1 VNRKH
6 QNRLPLL
13 AGLTAVVIMLVA
25 CGESAVK
32 EPGSKAGLFAAGE
45 GKAGLSEAVM
55 AGALATALASSDGV
69 KSVESI
75 TAGQTVSGS
84 LSSGDDQLDD
94 GSHFDAWLFELSGPA
109 EVEIGMRSTE
119 IDPYISLYQGHPGE
133 YGTLVGS
140 DDDSGGMPDALLMA
154 SLSAGRY
161 TIMANSF
168 EGGETGAYELS
179 FAIAG
184 GGSGGPG
191 GTTLVAGR
199 SHSGE
204 LTTSDAAMTD
214 DSYFDT
220 WTYYGT
226 AGESITVTMTSSE
239 LDPFVLV
246 FRGSLE
252 DGEWMAEDDDSGGGL
267 DASLDLTLPTGGVYT
282 VVANTFEA
290 GETGS
295 YQISVGEAPSTDA
308 VRFDTDGDPNEKYA
322 LLVGIDDYPG
332 FGSDLRGPVRD
343 AGIMHEVL
351 TQRFGFDPA
360 NVVTLTDS
368 EATRENIA
376 NGIVQHLGQ
385 AGPDGVAVF
394 FYSGHGTQIGDNIG
408 LTGALDPEPRG
419 DGDEALYIYG
429 YNSESSV
436 LLDEE
441 LGFLIETI
449 DAGRALVVVDACF
462 SGEITRGPGDAPQSK
477 VVAMDDPE
485 VAGSLRL
492 PTTFIG
498 AELKAAGELEDM
510 SLGFGDLSSMA
521 RVFQNPQRHVM
532 WGASTEDQVSWTS
545 SLGGGSSVFTF
556 YVGEHLRS
564 ASLETS
570 LQDLGQAVARDVESY
585 IREDDNMTMQNP
597 QMLGSNASLTL
608 RQFFRMR

>member
-1 VNRKH
+1 
-6 QNRLPLL
+6 
-13 AGLTAVVIMLVA
+13 
-25 CGESAVK
+25 
-32 EPGSKAGLFAAGE
+32 
-45 GKAGLSEAVM
+45 
-55 AGALATALASSDGV
+55 
-69 KSVESI
+69 
-75 TAGQTVSGS
+75 
-84 LSSGDDQLDD
+84 
-94 GSHFDAWLFELSGPA
+94 
-109 EVEIGMRSTE
+109 
-119 IDPYISLYQGHPGE
+119 
-133 YGTLVGS
+133 
-140 DDDSGGMPDALLMA
+140 
-154 SLSAGRY
+154 
-161 TIMANSF
+161 
-168 EGGETGAYELS
+168 
-179 FAIAG
+179 
-184 GGSGGPG
+184 
-191 GTTLVAGR
+191 
-199 SHSGE
+199 
-204 LTTSDAAMTD
+204 
-214 DSYFDT
+214 
-220 WTYYGT
+220 
-226 AGESITVTMTSSE
+226 MTSSE
-239 LDPFVLV
+239 LDSYLLV

-252 DGEWMAEDDDSGGGL
+252 DGEWMAEDDDSGGGM
-267 DASLDLTLPTGGVYT
+267 DASVTLTLPTAGVYT
-282 VVANTFEA
+282 VAANTYGA

-295 YQISVGEAPSTDA
+295 YQISVAEAASTDE
-308 VRFDTDGDPNEKYA
+308 VRFNTGGASNEKYA

-332 FGSDLRGPVRD
+332 SGSDLRGPVRD

-394 FYSGHGTQIGDNIG
+394 FYSGHGTQIGANIG

-419 DGDEALYIYG
+419 DGDEAIYIYG
-429 YNSESSV
+429 YSSESSV

-510 SLGFGDLSSMA
+510 SLGFGDLSNVA

-564 ASLETS
+564 ASLDTS
-570 LQDLGQAVARDVESY
+570 LQELGRVVARDVESY
-585 IREDDNMTMQNP
+585 IRDDGNMTMQNP
-597 QMLGSNASLTL
+597 QMRGSNASMTL
-608 RQFFRMR
+608 GQFFGMQ